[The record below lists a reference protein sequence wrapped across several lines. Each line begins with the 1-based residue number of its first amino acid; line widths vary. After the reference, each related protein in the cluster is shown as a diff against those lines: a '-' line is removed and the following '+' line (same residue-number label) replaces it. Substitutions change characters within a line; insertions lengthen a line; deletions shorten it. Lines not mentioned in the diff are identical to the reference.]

1 MKTCRLCK
9 HPNPDENNYCEKCNL
24 SFENVAVRKRYYNE
38 KDDPLTKIK
47 NEELEL
53 RQKTTNGS
61 KIFNFFCGVL
71 GILIIFGIPIGGYI
85 YLNQDVNTYNKAV
98 EFWNKGE
105 VKESVEVAEKIP
117 EGSRQYK
124 KAQKLIKNAEDH
136 LLYNK
141 AIALW
146 NEGNYEEAVKIFES
160 FTEESEYYKQA
171 QSVLVEFVN
180 SN

>member
-1 MKTCRLCK
+1 M
-9 HPNPDENNYCEKCNL
+9 
-24 SFENVAVRKRYYNE
+24 
-38 KDDPLTKIK
+38 
-47 NEELEL
+47 
-53 RQKTTNGS
+53 
-61 KIFNFFCGVL
+61 L

-105 VKESVEVAEKIP
+105 IKESVEVAEKIP

-124 KAQKLIKNAEDH
+124 KAQKLIKVAEDH

-146 NEGNYEEAVKIFES
+146 NECKYEEAVKIFES

-171 QSVLVEFVN
+171 QSVLAEFVN